1 MLSPW
6 NNRLDTTVYYNEN
19 DRNSRYHRLY
29 RQVPNQKFD
38 QSLFF
43 SLQSA
48 KFNPQVYF
56 ELLATAAI
64 FEVSTVLLL
73 LCVVT
78 LLAFWTRNW
87 SVPYPTIMV
96 LVGGILALV
105 PGLPD
110 VQLTPDIVF
119 LVFLP
124 PLLYA
129 AAWQTNLREFV
140 YNLRPITMLAL
151 GLVLVTTMVV
161 AWVTKFFVPEMP
173 WAAAFALGAIISPP
187 DAIAATS
194 ITQRLRVPKR
204 IVVILEGES
213 LLNDASGLVAYR
225 LAVAVAAGEL
235 FSWQGALSYFV
246 IVCAG
251 GLAIGCIVG
260 RLVMQVHKRLDDPVI
275 ETVCTLMTPYAAYIV
290 SESIHCSGV
299 LACVCAGLLVRS
311 QAIELFSAPTRLHAT
326 AVWESVVFVLTGLTF
341 IFIGLGLRSVVVSIR
356 SESNLG
362 PYLWTTLAVLVATVV
377 VRLAWIFPAAWL
389 PRLLIPGLK
398 SRDPIP
404 PASHLLMIG
413 WTGMRG
419 VVSLAAAMALPSDF
433 PFRNMILF
441 VVFGVILGTLVI
453 QGISLPFLVRALG
466 IAGGGRSGMEQE
478 IDARLALLAEANLFL
493 EMQQSAGM
501 PSEEVEYLRT
511 HFRTQS
517 DAWLSR
523 LGLEEEEGLIENQS
537 GICQRTYLRT
547 LHRQR
552 HRLHQMARDS
562 LIDESTVQKLER
574 ELDMEESRLTS
585 VTRKP

>member
-173 WAAAFALGAIISPP
+173 
-187 DAIAATS
+187 
-194 ITQRLRVPKR
+194 
-204 IVVILEGES
+204 
-213 LLNDASGLVAYR
+213 
-225 LAVAVAAGEL
+225 
-235 FSWQGALSYFV
+235 
-246 IVCAG
+246 
-251 GLAIGCIVG
+251 
-260 RLVMQVHKRLDDPVI
+260 
-275 ETVCTLMTPYAAYIV
+275 
-290 SESIHCSGV
+290 
-299 LACVCAGLLVRS
+299 
-311 QAIELFSAPTRLHAT
+311 
-326 AVWESVVFVLTGLTF
+326 
-341 IFIGLGLRSVVVSIR
+341 
-356 SESNLG
+356 
-362 PYLWTTLAVLVATVV
+362 
-377 VRLAWIFPAAWL
+377 
-389 PRLLIPGLK
+389 
-398 SRDPIP
+398 
-404 PASHLLMIG
+404 
-413 WTGMRG
+413 
-419 VVSLAAAMALPSDF
+419 
-433 PFRNMILF
+433 
-441 VVFGVILGTLVI
+441 
-453 QGISLPFLVRALG
+453 
-466 IAGGGRSGMEQE
+466 
-478 IDARLALLAEANLFL
+478 
-493 EMQQSAGM
+493 
-501 PSEEVEYLRT
+501 
-511 HFRTQS
+511 
-517 DAWLSR
+517 
-523 LGLEEEEGLIENQS
+523 
-537 GICQRTYLRT
+537 
-547 LHRQR
+547 
-552 HRLHQMARDS
+552 
-562 LIDESTVQKLER
+562 
-574 ELDMEESRLTS
+574 
-585 VTRKP
+585 